1 MALIDAVATVVREL
15 ARNGHASCLVGGLAV
30 SSRCDPRFTRD
41 GDLAVVVTDDAEAE
55 RAVAALAE
63 GGYRIGMFTE
73 QEAADRLAMT
83 RVTDP
88 SGVHIDLLFASS
100 GIEAEI
106 VAAAEPLEIVP
117 GVRMPTATVAHLMA
131 LKLLSVAPG
140 RETDAMDLRN
150 LAAVATDDD
159 WNAAAEAVDLITARG
174 FHRNRDLGV
183 DLAALRD
190 SSA

>member
-1 MALIDAVATVVREL
+1 M
-15 ARNGHASCLVGGLAV
+15 
-30 SSRCDPRFTRD
+30 
-41 GDLAVVVTDDAEAE
+41 TDDAEAE

-63 GGYRIGMFTE
+63 GGYRIGMITE

-88 SGVHIDLLFASS
+88 SGAHIDLLFASS
-100 GIEAEI
+100 GIEAEV

-117 GVRMPTATVAHLMA
+117 GVRLPTATVGHLIA

>member
-1 MALIDAVATVVREL
+1 MALIDAVAVVVRAL
-15 ARNGHASCLVGGLAV
+15 ARDGHASCLVGGLAV

-41 GDLAVVVTDDAEAE
+41 GDLAVVVTDDADAE
-55 RAVAALAE
+55 RTVAGLVTL
-63 GGYRIGMFTE
+63 GYRVGLITE
-73 QEAADRLAMT
+73 QDATGRLAMT

-117 GVRMPTATVAHLMA
+117 GVRLPTATAGHLIA

-150 LAAVATDDD
+150 LAAVATDAD
-159 WNAAAEAVDLITARG
+159 WATAADAVQRITEREFNRG
-174 FHRNRDLGV
+174 RDLASS
-183 DLAALRD
+183 LEELRAD
-190 SSA
+190 RA

>member
-1 MALIDAVATVVREL
+1 VALIDAVATAVREL

-55 RAVAALAE
+55 RAVAGLVTL
-63 GGYRIGMFTE
+63 GYRVGMITE

-88 SGVHIDLLFASS
+88 SGAHIDLLFASS
-100 GIEAEI
+100 GIEAEV

-117 GVRMPTATVAHLMA
+117 GVRLPTATVGHLIA

-150 LAAVATDDD
+150 LAAIATDAD
-159 WNAAAEAVDLITARG
+159 WAVAIEAVSRITARG
-174 FHRNRDLGV
+174 FHRDRNLG
-183 DLAALRD
+183 AALAELRETSD
-190 SSA
+190 